1 MGYRPWNLV
10 ALTFALSLFA
20 ATAHGQDRVATIGP
34 GDGEQSV
41 SLSGTVLDVFT
52 YRPVQCTPSLL
63 LVVFHGIQRDAG
75 PYRDRARPLADKLC
89 AFVVA
94 PKFDQQRFP
103 RDRYQLGGVV
113 EHGHLVPPGSRS
125 IDLVAPL
132 VAWARNA
139 AGQPGMP
146 YVLIGHSAGAQ
157 FVGRVVACT
166 PTEAAAIVLANPST
180 WVMPSTD
187 TAAPFGFGGI
197 EPPHD
202 AEQALR
208 TYLALPIVVALG
220 GADTGTKSLDT
231 SAEAMAQGPYRLAR
245 GQNAFRTA
253 QAVAA
258 SRGWPLRWSLI
269 EVPGV
274 GHDAARMLAASQTDA
289 ALQPLVRRGR

>member
-10 ALTFALSLFA
+10 ALTFALSLVA
-20 ATAHGQDRVATIGP
+20 ATAHGQDRAATITP

-52 YRPVQCTPSLL
+52 YRPAQCTPSLL

-94 PKFDQQRFP
+94 PRFDQQRFP

-157 FVGRVVACT
+157 FVGRVVAFT
-166 PTEAAAIVLANPST
+166 PTQAAAIVLANPST

-202 AEQALR
+202 AELALR
-208 TYLALPIVVALG
+208 AYLALPIVVALG
-220 GADTGTKSLDT
+220 GADTGTKGLDM

-245 GQNAFRTA
+245 GQNAFKA
-253 QAVAA
+253 AHAVAA

-289 ALQPLVRRGR
+289 ALQPLVHRGR

>member
-1 MGYRPWNLV
+1 MGHRPWNLI
-10 ALTFALSLFA
+10 ALTFALSLVA
-20 ATAHGQDRVATIGP
+20 AIAHGQDRAATIGS

-52 YRPVQCTPSLL
+52 YRPAQCTPSLL

-94 PKFDQQRFP
+94 PKFDHQRFP
-103 RDRYQLGGVV
+103 HDRYQLGGVV
-113 EHGHLVPPGSRS
+113 ERGHLVQPGSRPV
-125 IDLVAPL
+125 DLVAPL
-132 VAWARNA
+132 LAWARSA
-139 AGQPGMP
+139 AGQPEMP

-157 FVGRVVACT
+157 FVGRVAAFT
-166 PTEAAAIVLANPST
+166 PNKAAGIVLANPST
-180 WVMPSTD
+180 WVMPSTAA
-187 TAAPFGFGGI
+187 AAPFGFGGI
-197 EPPHD
+197 EPAHD

-208 TYLALPIVVALG
+208 AYLAEPVIVALG
-220 GADTGTKSLDT
+220 GADTGTKSLDM

-245 GQNAFRTA
+245 GQNAFKAA

-274 GHDAARMLAASQTDA
+274 GHNATRMLAASQTEA
-289 ALQPLVRRGR
+289 ALQPLVHGRR